1 MTDQLDP
8 RQLGRKNQLPKP
20 ASLVL
25 RQALAPAL
33 RATREAAA
41 LARANRLLV
50 IYQVLNMPI
59 LRLLRPKQHAA
70 MVASQFSI
78 PPEYHEQLLDDLQ
91 HFSVD
96 AFNQVMHSYMQIN
109 LPAKTASPTLVA
121 VGEKETGFAKRSAPA
136 LCRGIP
142 GAKGVVA
149 PGLGHLWNLQN
160 PGLFSAMLRAWL
172 AGQPLP
178 DGLLPLE
185 P

>member
-1 MTDQLDP
+1 VRVP
-8 RQLGRKNQLPKP
+8 E
-20 ASLVL
+20 LVDRVVL
-25 RQALAPAL
+25 SG
-33 RATREAAA
+33 TYT
-41 LARANRLLV
+41 RANRLLV